1 MGRPLGKQYDHWLH
15 LRVTKQWLHD
25 FRTQCEGESVS
36 ETARAVL
43 GEWLTSGKR
52 GR

>member
-15 LRVTKQWLHD
+15 LRVTKQWLHE
-25 FRTQCEGESVS
+25 FRKQCGHESVS
-36 ETARAVL
+36 EAARTIL
-43 GEWLTSGKR
+43 GEWLSNGKG